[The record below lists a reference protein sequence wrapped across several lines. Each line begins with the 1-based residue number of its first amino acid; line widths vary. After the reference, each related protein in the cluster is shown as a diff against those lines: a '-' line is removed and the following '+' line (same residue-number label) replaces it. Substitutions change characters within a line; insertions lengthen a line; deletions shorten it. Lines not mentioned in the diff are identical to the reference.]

1 MKIFFAKVHFPERYP
16 RIDCSDDFDFVN
28 FTLSNPS
35 LSKVLEYLQINY
47 GFVPD
52 GNQLL
57 IVDEAQECLPI
68 ISLMKQFC
76 EKKSE
81 IPLIV
86 TGSMVRIKILR
97 DTHKRG
103 VSKETRFLF
112 PVGKINQ
119 LYMYPMTFD
128 EFVLNYNASLY
139 SYLKDNYTK
148 KQPLDPVM
156 HKKVLGFFNDYLF
169 VGGMPEAVNG
179 FLAEKENRTSAFKRV
194 ASIIKDIY
202 DNYLADMDLY
212 QASPESIIRSRAV
225 FRDIYKQL
233 NKENKNF
240 KYSLTEENAKGR
252 DMMNPIAW
260 LVEARIVNQSFQ
272 LKEKVT
278 LPLVKEEDSLMRLY
292 PADMGLFTYQS
303 GLSAREFITDSANA
317 LSGIFYENYVS
328 MELAARGKGLFYWK
342 GERNCE
348 FEFLLGIN
356 GQIVPL
362 DVKKGRRTLNS
373 LSEIPCRSSEI
384 TTNVGWLLKFLLG
397 NMASILNRIFYLF
410 LSIISLSSWTK

>member
-1 MKIFFAKVHFPERYP
+1 
-16 RIDCSDDFDFVN
+16 
-28 FTLSNPS
+28 
-35 LSKVLEYLQINY
+35 
-47 GFVPD
+47 
-52 GNQLL
+52 
-57 IVDEAQECLPI
+57 
-68 ISLMKQFC
+68 
-76 EKKSE
+76 
-81 IPLIV
+81 
-86 TGSMVRIKILR
+86 
-97 DTHKRG
+97 
-103 VSKETRFLF
+103 
-112 PVGKINQ
+112 
-119 LYMYPMTFD
+119 MTFD

-139 SYLKDNYTK
+139 SYLKENYTK
-148 KQPLDPVM
+148 KEPLDPVM
-156 HKKVLGFFNDYLF
+156 HKKVLEVFNDYLF

-179 FLAEKENRTSAFKRV
+179 FLTQKENRTSAFKRV

-260 LVEARIVNQSFQ
+260 FVEARIVNQSFQ

-292 PADMGLFTYQS
+292 LADMGLFTYQS

-328 MELAARGKGLFYWK
+328 TELAARGKGLFYWK
-342 GERNCE
+342 GKRNRE

-373 LSEIPCRSSEI
+373 LSEFRNHNKRGLAIKVSSGEYGFDSEQNLLSLPFYYFPFFLDEI
-384 TTNVGWLLKFLLG
+384 E
-397 NMASILNRIFYLF
+397 
-410 LSIISLSSWTK
+410 